1 MTDRFMIFVTASYL
15 SQTNC
20 KPLESNMMV
29 NVMCSSDLSFLCK
42 IVDVA
47 VVSPGS
53 KNNAQFS

>member
-1 MTDRFMIFVTASYL
+1 MIFVTASYL

-29 NVMCSSDLSFLCK
+29 NVKCSSDLSFLCK

-53 KNNAQFS
+53 KNNAQFT